1 MSPLF
6 FILKDLQE
14 TAVTLGELQGRI
26 SKHPDDDILQVNAE
40 TLAKRRRDLELQLD
54 RELRDQQ
61 LDVIRYQIEHHH
73 GAAAIP
79 VAGIAH
85 ALLLFQGI
93 VTSVFDALRDH
104 PKSTY
109 SPSAESLALS
119 AMTLASAKMV
129 PPIELSLAMSN
140 DRLLALESDLD
151 VTFEAVLALLQSYTP
166 EALKQM
172 AARVGVS
179 PLSQTYRWAENSVEH
194 RLTTSIT
201 WQKSADQAVTV
212 AVSAEDA
219 LLLQTTIA
227 SMYLE
232 RAADFDTE
240 IELVALDDNAGTFA
254 GRAPQGQLAGFLDE
268 SFPRRRGWTIHKRY
282 AAALT
287 RLLRIRCSD
296 GQEETHWT
304 LRQLTDRT

>member
-93 VTSVFDALRDH
+93 VTSVFDA
-104 PKSTY
+104 
-109 SPSAESLALS
+109 
-119 AMTLASAKMV
+119 
-129 PPIELSLAMSN
+129 
-140 DRLLALESDLD
+140 
-151 VTFEAVLALLQSYTP
+151 
-166 EALKQM
+166 
-172 AARVGVS
+172 
-179 PLSQTYRWAENSVEH
+179 
-194 RLTTSIT
+194 
-201 WQKSADQAVTV
+201 
-212 AVSAEDA
+212 
-219 LLLQTTIA
+219 
-227 SMYLE
+227 
-232 RAADFDTE
+232 
-240 IELVALDDNAGTFA
+240 
-254 GRAPQGQLAGFLDE
+254 
-268 SFPRRRGWTIHKRY
+268 
-282 AAALT
+282 
-287 RLLRIRCSD
+287 
-296 GQEETHWT
+296 
-304 LRQLTDRT
+304 